1 MPKRIVFRVHAL
13 ERMFERGIGV
23 SEVVEILDTGE
34 TIALYEDDRPY
45 ASRLVLGWSGGRP
58 LHIVAADAATDQ
70 ITVVIT
76 VYQPDS
82 NLWTSDFRSRR

>member
-1 MPKRIVFRVHAL
+1 
-13 ERMFERGIGV
+13 MFERGIGV
-23 SEVVEILDTGE
+23 AEVVEILDTGE
-34 TIALYEDDRPY
+34 TIARYEGDRPY

-58 LHIVAADAATDQ
+58 LHIVAADVAKDQ

-82 NLWTSDFRSRR
+82 NLWTPDFRSRR

>member
-1 MPKRIVFRVHAL
+1 MPKSVVFRVHAL

-34 TIALYEDDRPY
+34 TIALYEDDRAY

-58 LHIVAADAATDQ
+58 LHIVAADVAKDQ

-76 VYQPDS
+76 VYQPDPS
-82 NLWTSDFRSRR
+82 LWTHDFRSRR